1 MEIYWLEQ
9 DASSV
14 PAGDEWLSGAERA
27 RLEELRIP
35 KRRADWR
42 LGRWTAKSALS
53 VYCGLPDHLEALS
66 EIELRPKPSGA
77 PEVFCRDQPVG
88 LAFSLSHSGGRAM
101 CVIVPGSLRVGCD
114 LEAIEE
120 RSPAFLA
127 DFFTEQEQKLVAE
140 TPPIHRGR
148 LVTLL
153 WSAKESALKALGC
166 GLRSDTQ
173 WVNALPESFTEPGIG
188 RSDIAHTRWNPLTVT
203 LRGGMIFCGWWSE
216 FRGQVRT
223 VVAEPAAYSLK
234 TPGTAAVPF
243 LLLRRASREFPRA
256 HPLPARGWCFAS
268 SSLQ

>member
-1 MEIYWLEQ
+1 VEIYWLEE

-53 VYCGLPDHLEALS
+53 VYWGLPDHLEALS

-77 PEVFCRDQPVG
+77 PEVFCRNQPMG

-101 CVIVPGSLRVGCD
+101 CVIAPGSLRVGCD
-114 LEAIEE
+114 LETIEE

-140 TPPIHRGR
+140 TPSIHRGR

-173 WVNALPESFTEPGIG
+173 WVDALPESFTESAVGNSG
-188 RSDIAHTRWNPLTVT
+188 SAHTQWNPLTVT
-203 LRGGMIFCGWWSE
+203 LRGGRTFRGWWSE
-216 FRGQVRT
+216 FGGQVRT
-223 VVAEPAAYSLK
+223 VVGEPAVDPFK
-234 TPGTAAVPF
+234 THGTAAVPI
-243 LLLRRASREFPRA
+243 LQLRRALREFPQAR
-256 HPLPARGWCFAS
+256 PLPARGSCFAS
-268 SSLQ
+268 SSLR